1 VLILSRKVD
10 QRIVIGGGIEI
21 TVVEVRNGHVRL
33 GISAP
38 RSVPV
43 HRKELVEQVVAEN
56 IQALGSAVAPGVTVE
71 ELLRE
76 PDCA

>member
-38 RSVPV
+38 RDVPV
-43 HRKELVEQVVAEN
+43 HRKELVDQVAAEN
-56 IQALGSAVAPGVTVE
+56 IEAAKSAAADLGLE
-71 ELLRE
+71 I
-76 PDCA
+76 